1 MGQLAA
7 HSAFVQGAE
16 KVAIIDTIP
25 YRLEYAKKWLPNLHT
40 INFSKVQVSCV
51 PCTLATPRAS
61 QNKYFLSQ
69 STLLSDVHIPFCLSL
84 CCAQSAQVEISRN
97 ARG

>member
-40 INFSKVQVSCV
+40 INFSKVQVCCA
-51 PCTLATPRAS
+51 PCTLAVSRVS
-61 QNKYFLSQ
+61 CRMRF
-69 STLLSDVHIPFCLSL
+69 VSL
-84 CCAQSAQVEISRN
+84 AKRPAQ
-97 ARG
+97 